1 MKQMK
6 LYGMHNAFK
15 TAIESA
21 KTDHYTLDQFVS
33 MLLMPNGMK
42 GTIGVLP
49 AVSPTPDSITSQIL
63 KISILTKPVIW
74 IETPYCVWQ
83 NVNLSKKNKN
93 ILITGSTG
101 VGKSYLGTALGY
113 QACMEGFK
121 VSYFNTSKL
130 FAKLKMA

>member
-15 TAIESA
+15 TMKAGKQTI
-21 KTDHYTLDQFVS
+21 TLDQFVS
-33 MLLMPNGMK
+33 MLMMPNGMK

-49 AVSPTPDSITSQIL
+49 AVSPTPDSITNQIL

-83 NVNLSKKNKN
+83 MNLSKK
-93 ILITGSTG
+93 
-101 VGKSYLGTALGY
+101 
-113 QACMEGFK
+113 
-121 VSYFNTSKL
+121 
-130 FAKLKMA
+130 